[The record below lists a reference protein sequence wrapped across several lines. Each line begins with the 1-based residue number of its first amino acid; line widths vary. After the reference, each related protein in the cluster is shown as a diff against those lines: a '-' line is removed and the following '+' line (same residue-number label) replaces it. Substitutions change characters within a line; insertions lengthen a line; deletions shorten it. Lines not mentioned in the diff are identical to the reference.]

1 MSKQSL
7 EAEFNSLITRLA
19 YRYDIRNVFE
29 ALIDALLYGFIIQDE
44 ANLRR
49 NPASMFEEKE
59 LQDLQRLM
67 ILVGEISEAQEN
79 LHDVFGDLFMEY
91 LSFGKNGQFFT
102 PQPICD
108 MMAIMSF
115 TEEPKSGQTVC
126 DPACGSGRL
135 LLGAAKR
142 NRELRFY
149 GSDVDLL
156 CVKMTVLNLALN
168 NLRGEIV
175 WGNPLSL
182 EVYGSFII
190 EREIFTGFPII
201 YTQKTSAMF
210 GKLEE
215 TLKQAPASQEPTKNK
230 TQQLTLF
237 D

>member
-1 MSKQSL
+1 MNNRNLKS
-7 EAEFNSLITRLA
+7 EFESALQTLS
-19 YRYDIRNVFE
+19 YRHDIRNAFE
-29 ALIDALLYGFIIQDE
+29 GVIDAILY
-44 ANLRR
+44 NLIALDNAGLRK
-49 NPASMFEEKE
+49 NHFERFNGEENTLVKCMEVLGE
-59 LQDLQRLM
+59 LM
-67 ILVGEISEAQEN
+67 EN
-79 LHDVFGDLFMEY
+79 GGDGLHDALGDLFMEY

-108 MMAIMSF
+108 AMCLM
-115 TEEPKSGQTVC
+115 TLGTLEDGKTVC
-126 DPACGSGRL
+126 DPTCGSGRM
-135 LLGAAKR
+135 LLGAAKI
-142 NRELRFY
+142 NRKMIFF

-168 NLRGEIV
+168 NLVGEIV

-210 GKLEE
+210 GKLQE
-215 TLKQAPASQEPTKNK
+215 TLKQEPAAKEPTKNK
-230 TQQLTLF
+230 PQQLSLF

>member
-1 MSKQSL
+1 MENGGDGL
-7 EAEFNSLITRLA
+7 H
-19 YRYDIRNVFE
+19 
-29 ALIDALLYGFIIQDE
+29 DAL
-44 ANLRR
+44 
-49 NPASMFEEKE
+49 
-59 LQDLQRLM
+59 
-67 ILVGEISEAQEN
+67 
-79 LHDVFGDLFMEY
+79 GDLFMEY

-115 TEEPKSGQTVC
+115 TEEPKNGQTVC

-135 LLGAAKR
+135 LLGAEKR

-201 YTQKTSAMF
+201 YVQKTSAMF
-210 GKLEE
+210 GKLQE
-215 TLKQAPASQEPTKNK
+215 TLKQEPAAQEPT
-230 TQQLTLF
+230 
-237 D
+237 

>member
-1 MSKQSL
+1 MNNRNLKS
-7 EAEFNSLITRLA
+7 EFESALQTLS
-19 YRYDIRNVFE
+19 YRHDIRNAFE
-29 ALIDALLYGFIIQDE
+29 GVIDAILYNLIALDNAGLRKNPFERFKGDE
-44 ANLRR
+44 NTLVKCI
-49 NPASMFEEKE
+49 EVLGE
-59 LQDLQRLM
+59 LM
-67 ILVGEISEAQEN
+67 EN
-79 LHDVFGDLFMEY
+79 GGDGLHDALGDLFMEY

-115 TEEPKSGQTVC
+115 TEEPKNGQTVC

-210 GKLEE
+210 GKLQE
-215 TLKQAPASQEPTKNK
+215 TLKQKPAAQEPKKNK
-230 TQQLTLF
+230 PQQLTLF